1 MAFITE
7 PTGHIKTA
15 LSDLQGSWGNLRNAV
30 VENFGFPDSDKLLF
44 HIDEAM
50 SWESVRNLNAMK
62 STFILIQNIA
72 QQTETPE
79 EVAEWIDDVR
89 ESLDAA
95 FEAIAEGK
103 AQ

>member
-89 ESLDAA
+89 ESLGAA